1 MKVFICCSD
10 ENITNIVKNV
20 IDAYFFGTKIEY
32 ISKDI
37 NISGKNL
44 EESLL
49 INAKKKIDSI
59 LGQDYFD
66 LYISFEE
73 GYIKVGGKWFF
84 TVVCCVYDNFG
95 YSFGFGPSLELPKQL
110 INDMLLGEDI
120 LKILQNFSK
129 NSEKDI
135 IKVFTDGKLGINDMY
150 KIALMMA
157 LSSDMINQL
166 FEE

>member
-73 GYIKVGGKWFF
+73 GYIKVGGQMVFY
-84 TVVCCVYDNFG
+84 CSLLCV
-95 YSFGFGPSLELPKQL
+95 
-110 INDMLLGEDI
+110 
-120 LKILQNFSK
+120 
-129 NSEKDI
+129 
-135 IKVFTDGKLGINDMY
+135 
-150 KIALMMA
+150 
-157 LSSDMINQL
+157 
-166 FEE
+166 